1 MKTTLNKVELNGFVG
16 KDPEVISLQNNSK
29 VARIAL
35 ATTENYK
42 NKAGIWIKE
51 TTWHTIVMWNKNA
64 EMVQEQIKKG
74 SNIYIQGKMISRSY
88 TDKNGKKQYVTEI
101 QGLSFATSKAIN

>member
-16 KDPEVISLQNNSK
+16 KDPEVISLKNNGK

-42 NKAGIWIKE
+42 NKAGIWVKE

-64 EMVQEQIKKG
+64 ELAQEQIKKG
-74 SNIYIQGKMISRSY
+74 TKIYIQGKLVSRSY
-88 TDKNGKKQYVTEI
+88 TDKNGKKQNVTEI
-101 QGLSFATSKAIN
+101 QGLTFATSNAAN